1 MPCTVVVGAQ
11 WGDEGKGKIVD
22 ALSEASDVIAR
33 YQGGPNAGHS
43 VIHAGRTLVLHL
55 VPSGILH
62 PGTRN
67 LVGNGVVIDL
77 ARFREEVEGLEA
89 LGIDARAR
97 IGVSPA
103 AHLILPY
110 HRVVESAAE
119 QGPGAIGTT
128 GRGIGFAYRD
138 KATRVGLRIEDL
150 FHRDTFVAAADR
162 NLARLR
168 REYPEAEGLGAM
180 TGSSLHA
187 ALVPAIEWLEP
198 MVTDVSR
205 ELFDALRAGRR
216 VLLEGAQC
224 TLLDLDHGTYPYV
237 TSSPASAAG
246 APLGV
251 GLGPRAV
258 DRVIGVTKAYATRV
272 GHGPFPTEMPE
283 DEAARLREA
292 GEEYG
297 ATTGRP
303 RRCGWLDLPALRY
316 AARVNG
322 LDSLVVTKLDVLDG
336 FSEIL
341 AAEAYET
348 PEGRTRELPSAGA
361 LERCRPVWRR
371 FAGWRTATSGVRRWS
386 DLPERSRSYLEW
398 VEAEVG
404 VPIDRVSVGAARDAE
419 IPRGAG

>member
-22 ALSEASDVIAR
+22 ALSAAADLVAR

-43 VIHAGRTLVLHL
+43 VIHEGRTLVLHL
-55 VPSGILH
+55 VPSGILY
-62 PGTRN
+62 PGRRC
-67 LVGNGVVIDL
+67 LIGNGVVVDPFRL
-77 ARFREEVEGLEA
+77 REEVDMLESRGVPA
-89 LGIDARAR
+89 SEQL
-97 IGVSPA
+97 GVSGQ

-110 HRVVESAAE
+110 HRAVEALAE

-138 KATRVGLRIEDL
+138 KAARVGLRIEDL
-150 FHRDTFVAAADR
+150 FDRERFVAQCDR

-168 REYPEAEGLGAM
+168 REFAEVDLGGN
-180 TGSSLHA
+180 TGESLFESLRPIA
-187 ALVPAIEWLEP
+187 DWLGP
-198 MVTDVSR
+198 HLADVSL
-205 ELFDALRAGRR
+205 ELHDALRAGRR
-216 VLLEGAQC
+216 VLLEGAQG

-237 TSSPASAAG
+237 TSSAASAAG

-251 GLGPRAV
+251 GLGPTAV
-258 DRVIGVTKAYATRV
+258 DEVIGVTKAYTTRV

-283 DEAARLREA
+283 AEAAALREA

-303 RRCGWLDLPALRY
+303 RRCGWLDIPALRY

-322 LDSLVVTKLDVLDG
+322 LTGLVVTKLDVLDA
-336 FSEIL
+336 FDEIL
-341 AAEAYET
+341 VAERYESDGADVAAF
-348 PEGRTRELPSAGA
+348 PVSARA

-371 FAGWRTATSGVRRWS
+371 FRGWKSPTTGARKWS
-386 DLPERSRSYLEW
+386 DLPAPAREYLEW
-398 VEAEVG
+398 IERAVA
-404 VPIDRVSVGAARDAE
+404 VPIQRVSVGAGRDSELSRA
-419 IPRGAG
+419 